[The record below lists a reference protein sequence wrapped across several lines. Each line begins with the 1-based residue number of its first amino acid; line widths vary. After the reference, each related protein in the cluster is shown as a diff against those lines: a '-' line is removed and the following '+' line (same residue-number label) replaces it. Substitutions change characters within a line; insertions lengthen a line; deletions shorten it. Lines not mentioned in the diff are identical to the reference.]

1 MLRSLKNETRHAALI
16 GLTLGHI
23 KKLKSLLKEDIF
35 TEKYLIF
42 YGVSISRVI
51 WKIPIFYIDPPLIRG
66 YAMKRSVSLV
76 HEPVLVFVN
85 ADSKCI
91 EKSLVKNAIEDIEL
105 GKYKMFLSI
114 PFTSSNFEKSYNRV
128 VAPILKDV
136 LGINNVNFPSYSL
149 VIGLRKYFDLDE
161 YTLWSYEHLA
171 LLNTLFIDKSSV
183 RIEHSECADTIPEL
197 FNGVED
203 IFIKSLAK
211 SIVNLAIRQR
221 IIEEKLGKK
230 LIEGLL

>member
-211 SIVNLAIRQR
+211 SIINLAIRQR

>member
-1 MLRSLKNETRHAALI
+1 MLRSLKNETRHVALI

-183 RIEHSECADTIPEL
+183 RIEHSECVDTIPEL